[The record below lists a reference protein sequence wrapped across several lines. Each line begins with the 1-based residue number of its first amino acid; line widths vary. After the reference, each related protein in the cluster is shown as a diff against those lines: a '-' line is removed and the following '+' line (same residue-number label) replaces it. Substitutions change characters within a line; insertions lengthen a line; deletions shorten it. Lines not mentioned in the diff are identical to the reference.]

1 MDLDQMSIMMHKR
14 TSTRQCDL
22 IRVSYDERLE
32 EFVVVDA
39 GKKRSAFRERKDCEK
54 HISRH
59 YRAVRENLD
68 EGCHH

>member
-1 MDLDQMSIMMHKR
+1 MVLDQMSIMMHKR

-32 EFVVVDA
+32 EFVVRYPDHA
-39 GKKRSAFRERKDCEK
+39 RHAFTERKLCERW
-54 HISRH
+54 ISQH
-59 YRAVRENLD
+59 YRQVRELLD